1 MEIIHH
7 KKSIEKN
14 MTDQPKYLNKNR
26 TWFKCVKTIWKL
38 SILALWYF
46 GDSSNLGKV
55 DPNTVNGMGY
65 TGRINKSSTPCLVP
79 NEIISMR

>member
-26 TWFKCVKTIWKL
+26 TLFKCKNHLKVK
-38 SILALWYF
+38 
-46 GDSSNLGKV
+46 
-55 DPNTVNGMGY
+55 Y
-65 TGRINKSSTPCLVP
+65 TCFMVFWGFKQSRESGPKYTEWDGIYRKD
-79 NEIISMR
+79 